1 MSRFAE
7 TGSFPTL
14 IPVNRFYTG
23 IGSSQVPSDIAALFL
38 LIAQHLAAQGMILR
52 TGPSKGT
59 DAAFAAG
66 ACEQR
71 QVFLPH
77 SGAGGYKD
85 GSVVIDPNIIK
96 RATAIAV
103 TVHPNW
109 KTYNDFQ
116 RKAHTR
122 AVYLVLG
129 SDLISPSAY
138 VLCYTPI
145 NNRGQVEGAT
155 RTVLALANER
165 RIPVYNLAE
174 FEIRS
179 RFRKR
184 LEELALPGGHT

>member
-1 MSRFAE
+1 MNLSQQ
-7 TGSFPTL
+7 TGCFPTL
-14 IPVNRFYTG
+14 LPVNRFYTG
-23 IGSSQVPSDIAALFL
+23 TGASQVPSDIAALL
-38 LIAQHLAAQGMILR
+38 LLTAQHLLAQGMILR

-59 DAAFAAG
+59 DAACALG
-66 ACEQR
+66 ACAQR

-77 SGAGGYKD
+77 SGASGYKD
-85 GSVVIDPNIIK
+85 GTVVSDLETIK
-96 RATAIAV
+96 RASVIAS

-138 VLCYTPI
+138 IICYAPI
-145 NNRGQVEGAT
+145 NDRKQVEGTT

-165 RIPVYNLAE
+165 RIPVYNLSE
-174 FEIRS
+174 LEIRS

-184 LEELALPGGHT
+184 LEELALPS